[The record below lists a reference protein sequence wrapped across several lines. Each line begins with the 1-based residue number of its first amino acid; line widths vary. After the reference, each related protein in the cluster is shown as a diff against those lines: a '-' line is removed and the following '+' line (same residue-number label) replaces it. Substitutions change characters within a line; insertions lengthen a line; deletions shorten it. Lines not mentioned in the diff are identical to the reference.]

1 MFDLSMFNWS
11 PADAIHTPYGLNN
24 HSVTADYLKI
34 INDRSLFFFH
44 QLSDEAKEKAIIN
57 VLCAEVSTK
66 ENLLKDIRR
75 QIKDNI
81 NHCINDYYFISR
93 IRNSL
98 AAFNKIKVN
107 KNHYITSY
115 IEQNFLIFDVDGNY
129 FDPYTY
135 EKKN

>member
-1 MFDLSMFNWS
+1 MSDLSMFNWS
-11 PADAIHTPYGLNN
+11 PADAINTPYGLNDG
-24 HSVTADYLKI
+24 SITADYLKMV
-34 INDRSLFFFH
+34 NDRSLFFFH

-57 VLCAEVSTK
+57 VLEHEIYTK
-66 ENLLKDIRR
+66 EKLLDITRN
-75 QIKDNI
+75 QIKSDI
-81 NHCINDYYFISR
+81 NYCINDYYFLSR
-93 IRNSL
+93 VRNSL

-115 IEQNFLIFDVDGNY
+115 IEQNFCIFDVDGNY